1 MSGRRLAALAA
12 LCALLLMA
20 RAGALSEDAGDYRI
34 EVDIASQI
42 TTVYRQEDGSV
53 ARQMIC
59 STGLNDATPRGS
71 FQLEASRPA
80 DRQAWYFIGQYQC
93 FVKYPTRIRGSI
105 LFHSLPYTQKDMGAL
120 DPVALEQL
128 GAKASHGCVR
138 LRWPDARWIAM
149 HCPDGTQTRIFTGT
163 ARQETLRALLMERS
177 YTGAQ
182 GETYE
187 EFIAPIAADGSTALR
202 RGDSGL
208 PKVYNAHPYALVMN
222 SGRPYL
228 VAAVNRHAGLSHY
241 RVDRI
246 LDVRLRKAP
255 IRPLAHPLDPALYP
269 LRHPYMHAGPVR
281 RYRLRVD
288 RGHLND
294 VLDWFGTGVTL
305 ENPTRE
311 TVEAEV
317 LCDAASMDIWLRR
330 YGVHARVIWED
341 DCSDFCL

>member
-1 MSGRRLAALAA
+1 MPGVNYARRFFALLALLRRETDAEHALDAAEIARRLREQEGLSVDPRSVRRTVAEMKAAGLPVDDAHRICWLGHFSPGETEYLMQAVAFGYGLTEADRQKLIGKILSLADRRPEPPA
-12 LCALLLMA
+12 SLPARPGNPRTLHTLTVLRRAMA
-20 RAGALSEDAGDYRI
+20 QGRQVAFHYGARDADGALS
-34 EVDIASQI
+34 
-42 TTVYRQEDGSV
+42 
-53 ARQMIC
+53 
-59 STGLNDATPRGS
+59 PR
-71 FQLEASRPA
+71 
-80 DRQAWYFIGQYQC
+80 
-93 FVKYPTRIRGSI
+93 
-105 LFHSLPYTQKDMGAL
+105 
-120 DPVALEQL
+120 
-128 GAKASHGCVR
+128 
-138 LRWPDARWIAM
+138 
-149 HCPDGTQTRIFTGT
+149 
-163 ARQETLRALLMERS
+163 
-177 YTGAQ
+177 
-182 GETYE
+182 
-187 EFIAPIAADGSTALR
+187 LR

-255 IRPLAHPLDPALYP
+255 IRPLARPLDPALYP
-269 LRHPYMHAGPVR
+269 LRHPYMYAGPVR

-317 LCDAASMDIWLRR
+317 LCDAASMGIWLRR
-330 YGVHARVIWED
+330 YGVHARVMEAGEEK
-341 DCSDFCL
+341 